1 MVITILFITRESATM
16 CKWLCSALFLL
27 VTTTNVALSATQA
40 DTGDL
45 DKKLELLDKISY
57 HPSLLPIIMQ
67 NSDYL
72 ELTQDQLKRLTEWRK
87 KNAPAMLE
95 KMEEVAKGRIDFV
108 DRSLDPKTSQEDLV
122 REQHHLFKLQEE
134 VLAYKLSCRQ
144 NILQT
149 FTLKQWDALQ
159 LIMAGQ

>member
-1 MVITILFITRESATM
+1 M
-16 CKWLCSALFLL
+16 CKWLCSALFLF
-27 VTTTNVALSATQA
+27 VSTINVAFSAAQV
-40 DTGDL
+40 DTGEL

-67 NSDYL
+67 NRDFL
-72 ELTQDQLKRLTEWRK
+72 ELTNDQMKRLTEWRK

-108 DRSLDPKTSQEDLV
+108 ERSLNPKTTQQDLV
-122 REQHHLFKLQEE
+122 REQHQLFKLQEE
-134 VLAYKLSCRQ
+134 VLTYKLSCRQ

-149 FTLKQWDALQ
+149 FTPKQWDALQ
-159 LIMAGQ
+159 LIMADQQ

>member
-1 MVITILFITRESATM
+1 M
-16 CKWLCSALFLL
+16 CNWLCSVLL
-27 VTTTNVALSATQA
+27 LIVTTTNVVLSATQA
-40 DTGDL
+40 DTDVL
-45 DKKLELLDKISY
+45 DKKLELLDRISY

-67 NSDYL
+67 NIDFL
-72 ELTQDQLKRLTEWRK
+72 ELTPDQLKRLTEWRK

-108 DRSLDPKTSQEDLV
+108 ERSLNPKTAQQDLV
-122 REQHHLFKLQEE
+122 REQHQLFKLQEE

-149 FTLKQWDALQ
+149 FTPKQWDALQ
-159 LIMAGQ
+159 LIMAGQE

>member
-1 MVITILFITRESATM
+1 MM
-16 CKWLCSALFLL
+16 CKWLCSALFLV
-27 VTTTNVALSATQA
+27 VTTTNAALSATQS
-40 DTGDL
+40 DTSDL
-45 DKKLELLDKISY
+45 DKKLELLDRISY

-67 NSDYL
+67 NKDFL
-72 ELTQDQLKRLTEWRK
+72 ELTTDQLERLSDWRK

-108 DRSLDPKTSQEDLV
+108 DRSLNPKTSEAELV

-134 VLAYKLSCRQ
+134 VLACKLSCRQ

-149 FTLKQWDALQ
+149 FTPKQWDDLQ
-159 LIMAGQ
+159 LIMAGQE

>member
-1 MVITILFITRESATM
+1 M
-16 CKWLCSALFLL
+16 CKWFCSVLL
-27 VTTTNVALSATQA
+27 LIVTTTDVALSATQA
-40 DTGDL
+40 DTGEL
-45 DKKLELLDKISY
+45 DKKLELLDRISY

-67 NSDYL
+67 NRDFL
-72 ELTQDQLKRLTEWRK
+72 ELTPDQLKRLNEWRK

-108 DRSLDPKTSQEDLV
+108 DRSLNPKTSEAELV
-122 REQHHLFKLQEE
+122 REQHQLFKLQEE

-149 FTLKQWDALQ
+149 FTPKQWDALQ
-159 LIMAGQ
+159 LIMAGQE

>member
-1 MVITILFITRESATM
+1 M
-16 CKWLCSALFLL
+16 CKWLCSALFLF
-27 VTTTNVALSATQA
+27 VSTINVAFSATQV
-40 DTGDL
+40 DTEEL
-45 DKKLELLDKISY
+45 DKKLELLDRISY
-57 HPSLLPIIMQ
+57 HPSLLPIVMQ
-67 NSDYL
+67 NRDFL
-72 ELTQDQLKRLTEWRK
+72 ELTPEQLKRLTEWRK

-108 DRSLDPKTSQEDLV
+108 ERSLNPKTSEAELV

-149 FTLKQWDALQ
+149 FTPKQWDALQ
-159 LIMAGQ
+159 LIMAGQE

>member
-1 MVITILFITRESATM
+1 M
-16 CKWLCSALFLL
+16 CKWLCSALFLA
-27 VTTTNVALSATQA
+27 VTTTNVAFSATQIG
-40 DTGDL
+40 TGEL

-67 NSDYL
+67 NRDFL
-72 ELTQDQLKRLTEWRK
+72 ELTNDQMKRLTEWRK

-108 DRSLDPKTSQEDLV
+108 ERSLNPKTSEAELV
-122 REQHHLFKLQEE
+122 REQHQLFKLQEE
-134 VLAYKLSCRQ
+134 VLTYKLSCRQ

-149 FTLKQWDALQ
+149 FTPKQWDALQ
-159 LIMAGQ
+159 LIMAGQE

>member
-1 MVITILFITRESATM
+1 M
-16 CKWLCSALFLL
+16 CKWLCSALFLV
-27 VTTTNVALSATQA
+27 VTTTNVALSATQS
-40 DTGDL
+40 DTSDL
-45 DKKLELLDKISY
+45 DKKLELLDRISY

-67 NSDYL
+67 NKDFL
-72 ELTQDQLKRLTEWRK
+72 ELTTDQLERLSDWRK

-108 DRSLDPKTSQEDLV
+108 DRSLNPKTSEAELV

-149 FTLKQWDALQ
+149 FTPKQWDDLQ
-159 LIMAGQ
+159 LIMAGQE

>member
-1 MVITILFITRESATM
+1 M
-16 CKWLCSALFLL
+16 CKWLCSVLL
-27 VTTTNVALSATQA
+27 LVVTTTNFAFSATHA
-40 DTGDL
+40 DTGEL
-45 DKKLELLDKISY
+45 DKKLELLDRISY

-67 NSDYL
+67 NRDFL
-72 ELTQDQLKRLTEWRK
+72 ELTPNQLKRLNEWRK

-108 DRSLDPKTSQEDLV
+108 ERSLNPKTSEAELV

-134 VLAYKLSCRQ
+134 VLSYKLSCRQ

-149 FTLKQWDALQ
+149 FTPKQWDALQ
-159 LIMAGQ
+159 LIMAGQQ

>member
-1 MVITILFITRESATM
+1 M
-16 CKWLCSALFLL
+16 CKWLCSVLL
-27 VTTTNVALSATQA
+27 LVVTTTNTAFSATQA
-40 DTGDL
+40 ATGEL

-67 NSDYL
+67 NSDFL
-72 ELTQDQLKRLTEWRK
+72 ELTPNQLNRLTEWRN

-95 KMEEVAKGRIDFV
+95 KMQEVAKGRIDFV
-108 DRSLDPKTSQEDLV
+108 ERSLNPKTSAAELV

-149 FTLKQWDALQ
+149 FTPKQWDALQ
-159 LIMAGQ
+159 LIMAGQE

>member
-1 MVITILFITRESATM
+1 M
-16 CKWLCSALFLL
+16 CKWLCSVLL
-27 VTTTNVALSATQA
+27 LVVTTTNVAFSATQA
-40 DTGDL
+40 DTSVL
-45 DKKLELLDKISY
+45 DKKLELFDRISY

-67 NSDYL
+67 NRDFL
-72 ELTQDQLKRLTEWRK
+72 ELTPDQLKRLTEWRE

-108 DRSLDPKTSQEDLV
+108 DRSLNPKTSEAELV

-134 VLAYKLSCRQ
+134 VLAYKLSCRH

-149 FTLKQWDALQ
+149 FTPKQWDALQ
-159 LIMAGQ
+159 LIMADQQ

>member
-1 MVITILFITRESATM
+1 M
-16 CKWLCSALFLL
+16 CKWLCSALFLF
-27 VTTTNVALSATQA
+27 VSTINVAFSAAQV
-40 DTGDL
+40 DTGEL

-67 NSDYL
+67 NRDFL
-72 ELTQDQLKRLTEWRK
+72 ELTNDQMKRLTEWRK

-108 DRSLDPKTSQEDLV
+108 ERSLNPKTSEAELV

-134 VLAYKLSCRQ
+134 VLSYKLSCRQ

-149 FTLKQWDALQ
+149 FTPKQWDALQ
-159 LIMAGQ
+159 LIMADQQ

>member
-1 MVITILFITRESATM
+1 MRHEPKELATM
-16 CKWLCSALFLL
+16 CKWLCSALFLF
-27 VTTTNVALSATQA
+27 VSTINVAFSATQA
-40 DTGDL
+40 DSGDL
-45 DKKLELLDKISY
+45 DKKLELLDRISY

-67 NSDYL
+67 NRDFL
-72 ELTQDQLKRLTEWRK
+72 ELTNDQMKRLTEWRK

-108 DRSLDPKTSQEDLV
+108 ERSLNPKTSEAELV

-134 VLAYKLSCRQ
+134 VLSYKLSCRQ

-149 FTLKQWDALQ
+149 FTPKQWDALQ
-159 LIMAGQ
+159 LIMADQQ

>member
-1 MVITILFITRESATM
+1 MM
-16 CKWLCSALFLL
+16 CKWLCSALFLV
-27 VTTTNVALSATQA
+27 VTTTNAALSATQS
-40 DTGDL
+40 DTSDL
-45 DKKLELLDKISY
+45 DKKLELLDRISY

-67 NSDYL
+67 NKDFL
-72 ELTQDQLKRLTEWRK
+72 ELTTDQLERLSDWRK
-87 KNAPAMLE
+87 KNAPEMLE

-108 DRSLDPKTSQEDLV
+108 DRSLNPKTSEAELV

-149 FTLKQWDALQ
+149 FTPKQWDDLQ
-159 LIMAGQ
+159 LIMAGQE

>member
-1 MVITILFITRESATM
+1 L
-16 CKWLCSALFLL
+16 CKWFCNVLL
-27 VTTTNVALSATQA
+27 LVVTTTNVALSTTQT
-40 DTGDL
+40 DMGEL
-45 DKKLELLDKISY
+45 DKKLELLDRISY

-67 NSDYL
+67 NRDFL
-72 ELTQDQLKRLTEWRK
+72 ELTPDQLKRLYEWRK

-108 DRSLDPKTSQEDLV
+108 ERSLNPKTSEAELV

-134 VLAYKLSCRQ
+134 VLSYKLSCRQ

-149 FTLKQWDALQ
+149 FTPKQCDALQ
-159 LIMAGQ
+159 LIMEDQE

>member
-1 MVITILFITRESATM
+1 M
-16 CKWLCSALFLL
+16 CKWLCSVLL
-27 VTTTNVALSATQA
+27 LAVTTTNVAFSATQ
-40 DTGDL
+40 TGTGEL
-45 DKKLELLDKISY
+45 DRKLELLDRISY

-67 NSDYL
+67 NRDFL
-72 ELTQDQLKRLTEWRK
+72 ELTPDQLKRLTEWRK

-108 DRSLDPKTSQEDLV
+108 ERSLNPKTSEAELV

-134 VLAYKLSCRQ
+134 VLSYKLSCRQ

-149 FTLKQWDALQ
+149 FTPKQWDALQ
-159 LIMAGQ
+159 LIMADQQ

>member
-1 MVITILFITRESATM
+1 MM
-16 CKWLCSALFLL
+16 CKWLCSALFLV
-27 VTTTNVALSATQA
+27 VTTTNVALSATQS
-40 DTGDL
+40 DTSDL
-45 DKKLELLDKISY
+45 DKKLELLDRISY

-67 NSDYL
+67 NKDFL
-72 ELTQDQLKRLTEWRK
+72 ELTTDQLERLSDWRK

-108 DRSLDPKTSQEDLV
+108 DRSLNPKTSEAELV

-149 FTLKQWDALQ
+149 FTPKQWDDLQ
-159 LIMAGQ
+159 LIMAGQE

>member
-1 MVITILFITRESATM
+1 M
-16 CKWLCSALFLL
+16 CKWLCSALFLF
-27 VTTTNVALSATQA
+27 VSTINVAFSATQV
-40 DTGDL
+40 DTGEL

-67 NSDYL
+67 NRDFL
-72 ELTQDQLKRLTEWRK
+72 ELTNDQMKRLTEWRK

-108 DRSLDPKTSQEDLV
+108 ERSLNPKTSEAELV
-122 REQHHLFKLQEE
+122 REQHQLFKLQEE
-134 VLAYKLSCRQ
+134 VLAYKLSCRH

-149 FTLKQWDALQ
+149 FTPKQWDALQ
-159 LIMAGQ
+159 LIMADQQ